1 METRPLD
8 LGERNSQVLKVE
20 ALGGYFCPAGRNPKA
35 GMQNEY
41 AGSGRF
47 RFANDAMIQFFI
59 RAADSPYQW
68 TDEESEWLPFEPGT
82 DFAGTIRGR
91 YVQLAAVLYPSG
103 DGEAAPYLD
112 EIRVLYRRDDPPR
125 PPSMLNA
132 AARDGAVDLS
142 WRASPDTDLS
152 GYLVYFGAASGEY
165 FGESA
170 LLGASPIDA
179 GKRTSLRIEGLK
191 NGTLYYFAVAG
202 YDRNSPAD
210 AGPFSREVSA
220 RPLRT
225 IE

>member
-1 METRPLD
+1 
-8 LGERNSQVLKVE
+8 VLKVE
-20 ALGGYFCPAGRNPKA
+20 ALGGYFYPAGQNPGA
-35 GMQNEY
+35 GGVMQNDY

-47 RFANDAMIQFFI
+47 RFANNSMIQFFI
-59 RAADSPYQW
+59 RAADTPYHW
-68 TDEESEWLPFEPGT
+68 TEDESEWLPFEPGT
-82 DFAGTIRGR
+82 DFAGTVRGR
-91 YVQLAAVLYPSG
+91 YIQLAAAFYPSG

-112 EIRVLYRRDDPPR
+112 EIRVVYRRDDPPR
-125 PPSMLNA
+125 PPSMVA
-132 AARDGAVDLS
+132 ALARDGAVDIS

-179 GKRTSLRIEGLK
+179 GKRTSLRVDGLK
-191 NGTLYYFAVAG
+191 NGTLYYFTVAG

-210 AGPFSREVSA
+210 AGEFSREVSA